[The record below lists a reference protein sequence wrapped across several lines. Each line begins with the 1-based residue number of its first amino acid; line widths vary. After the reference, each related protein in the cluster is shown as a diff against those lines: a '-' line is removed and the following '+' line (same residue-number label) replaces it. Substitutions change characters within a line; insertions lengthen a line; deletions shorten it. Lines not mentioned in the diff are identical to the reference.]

1 MAISRQLPQAA
12 VQERVWKA
20 HQGLC
25 PKCNGTGPVDVH
37 VSHKVWSALLLTSRS
52 STPQIS
58 CRSCGLKSQLT
69 GAVFSLFL
77 GWWGIPW
84 GLVFTPIQ
92 IARNLYGIAHPPD
105 PAKPSARFEQ
115 MVRMNIAAEALRQ
128 PRAQAAAA
136 GTKPRN

>member
-1 MAISRQLPQAA
+1 MKILGIENLSTSELNLELQRGGKFVVYQYCVSIIVMTFRRSSDICFIKPGESAVTRGLP
-12 VQERVWKA
+12 W
-20 HQGLC
+20 
-25 PKCNGTGPVDVH
+25 T
-37 VSHKVWSALLLTSRS
+37 LLT
-52 STPQIS
+52 
-58 CRSCGLKSQLT
+58 LV
-69 GAVFSLFL
+69 A

-115 MVRMNIAAEALRQ
+115 MVRMNIAAEASRQ